1 MFVRRLIRKPTLQ
14 PAVRASAIALAC
26 GRAFHI
32 GDPNAR
38 SALLIATLASPLHHV
53 SNGPQV
59 SARSTIM
66 ALSAVTTD
74 VSAGPVAQETAP
86 ASALRPEQ
94 LNPRLVAHHGVPSSA
109 SILAYEPVQRLLAVG
124 TRIGQIKVFGGQ
136 GVEALLQSP
145 NRAPC
150 RLLEFVPNRGRLIQI
165 TTRNNIEVW
174 DLCKQELVASTTWE
188 TDVTAL
194 AVAAASPYF
203 YIGEET
209 GNMHVMR
216 FDEDQQH
223 LQAQPYFVPAH
234 ATLGKN
240 AHDVWLLL
248 VYANGLMVLWSLHEV
263 RAVAIRGGTASQRR
277 QLQAHTLQMVEGAS
291 LSKEDLHESESWED
305 DEEEHDICTACW
317 ACAEGSIAAVGYTD
331 GDVVLWQ
338 FPTPNERL
346 AGTEM
351 LSGDL
356 AEVVQLTAGAPRV
369 PVTILKWCGSGG
381 SNTRGHGRLYI
392 CGGGDLGLP
401 EEITVLSLSA
411 GTDGEH
417 LPETSRTHIP
427 WLGPVADIILLPNA
441 ASDLA
446 VPAAAVVVL
455 TTPGQVHLY
464 DEKNIVAT
472 LRSSAGQG
480 PPLSIEPVP
489 LQPPVSDSYITTA
502 KAFVFSNELQPILGK
517 LVKLPREDNWHPA
530 KLPAGTRWPILGG
543 LPSSS
548 NVVHQ
553 PAVYMTGHRDGRLQ
567 LWDVSS
573 PLLSLVTTVPHPQVA
588 EGSGMHEMTCFEW
601 CSAAGVLATAHS
613 SGQVFLY
620 QWSSEERSISL
631 HKIGAAHL
639 VMKCQGSNC
648 GPGFQLFMDISI
660 HPVPIS
666 ALALATAIGR
676 LAIGDKLGGVSIVD
690 LMTCSVLTHFTP
702 VPTSGVAVLAF
713 VFLPLT
719 AEGAPVSNGHQHHR
733 SEKKKGMEQ
742 SPQGSTGPVLV
753 VTGRMSEV
761 VILDANSGST
771 LGAGAF
777 QPKYPSQTVHLL
789 VLDNRG
795 NPISQL
801 SGNFNPVWALGA
813 KSEVLTEP
821 DAGSR
826 ETGEQVVTE
835 KSDAQHGY
843 TEIPE
848 SQGLSGRAALDQLRE
863 YYSEGLLTPNH
874 VRLQTQQGVADV
886 VQEVMRR
893 ESSTSLAE
901 GSTHGSERSDT
912 ASEVEVPSTIFS
924 LGSLGSE
931 GHAKESTESLAPD
944 DEQKRD
950 HLGTVP
956 GTGEAAS
963 VASPSGQTSGSDLLA
978 NQSGQDVVQEQKQ
991 QKVGEVGEVSTSRVE
1006 VVGDKPAHDM
1016 VNVEVDSSEVT
1027 EVEAPTGVKPLEAAS
1042 VCLISQDWLRV
1053 YSMSAIFKVR
1063 SLTLGCSVNGE
1074 RKSLKK
1080 IRLHESGCAWAASCG
1095 DDVFPSAL
1103 TLLSRAGDL
1112 EIRSFSDMAVNYERS
1127 IQAVTGSEY
1136 EHLTDLL
1143 PSMTCT
1149 ADGRITCVR
1158 SNSLGAYERLGGDS
1172 ELLQLSLFHEENALR
1187 VPESLPNLHDK
1198 MLAEAADA
1206 AAAALEAA
1214 VAVASPPTTSSS
1226 SHAPLQRHSAPEAK
1240 RWGLF
1245 EDIKG
1250 VVSNVSSTV
1259 VAVGTTVVS
1268 IPQMAQGKEKKL
1280 SSEGSSKEQRRPA
1293 HTAAELSDLFA
1304 SQPFALVPVPEVEA
1318 HEDPFDGA
1326 PSPRND
1332 PSINSVEEI
1341 LGEGSVP
1348 IRLVI
1353 EELPQDTPDAE
1364 PVVPDKK
1371 PNRPSGLFG
1380 SRLFRNSRSE
1390 KGKGPEGAEA
1400 SPRAEL
1406 LGDAM
1411 PSPKGETK
1419 ARAEVVPGNASPHLR
1434 SAEDIKAA
1442 YGRKSAWT
1450 DAVPV
1455 FGTAFKQDAAQ
1466 AASLAR
1472 DRLVERGEKLE
1483 DLQKHTEELEAGAE
1497 NFGSMADELVK
1508 KMEGRKWWKD
1518 II

>member
-14 PAVRASAIALAC
+14 PA
-26 GRAFHI
+26 
-32 GDPNAR
+32 
-38 SALLIATLASPLHHV
+38 
-53 SNGPQV
+53 
-59 SARSTIM
+59 
-66 ALSAVTTD
+66 
-74 VSAGPVAQETAP
+74 ETAP
-86 ASALRPEQ
+86 AGALRPEQ

-136 GVEALLQSP
+136 GVEALLQSS
-145 NRAPC
+145 NKAPC

-165 TTRNNIEVW
+165 TTRNDVEVW
-174 DLCKQELVASTTWE
+174 DLFKQELVASTTWE

-194 AVAAASPYF
+194 TVAVASPYF

-240 AHDVWLLL
+240 GLIKPGSMSAPALVGILPQPHAVHDRLLL

-277 QLQAHTLQMVEGAS
+277 QLQAHKLQMVEGAS
-291 LSKEDLHESESWED
+291 LPKEDLHESESWED

-331 GDVVLWQ
+331 GDIVLWR

-346 AGTEM
+346 AGKEII
-351 LSGDL
+351 SGDP
-356 AEVVQLTAGAPRV
+356 AEVVQLTAGASRV

-381 SNTRGHGRLYI
+381 SNIRGHGRLYI

-417 LPETSRTHIP
+417 LPETPRTHIP
-427 WLGPVADIILLPNA
+427 WLGPVADVILLPNA

-472 LRSSAGQG
+472 LRSSVGQG
-480 PPLSIEPVP
+480 RPLSIQPVP
-489 LQPPVSDSYITTA
+489 LQPPVSESYITTA
-502 KAFVFSNELQPILGK
+502 KAFVSSNELQPILGK

-553 PAVYMTGHRDGRLQ
+553 PALYMTGHRDGRLQ
-567 LWDVSS
+567 IWDVSS
-573 PLLSLVTTVPHPQVA
+573 PLLSLINTVPHPQVA

-620 QWSSEERSISL
+620 QWSSEERSIFL

-648 GPGFQLFMDISI
+648 GPGFQLFMEISI
-660 HPVPIS
+660 HPEPIS
-666 ALALATAIGR
+666 ALALATGIGR

-702 VPTSGVAVLAF
+702 VPTLGVAVLAF

-719 AEGAPVSNGHQHHR
+719 AEGAPVTNSHQHHR
-733 SEKKKGMEQ
+733 SEKKKGMVQ
-742 SPQGSTGPVLV
+742 SPQVSPGPVLV
-753 VTGRMSEV
+753 VTGHMSEV
-761 VILDANSGST
+761 IILDANSGST
-771 LGAGAF
+771 LGAGTF

-789 VLDNRG
+789 VLDDLG
-795 NPISQL
+795 NPVSQL

-813 KSEVLTEP
+813 KSEVLTKP

-826 ETGEQVVTE
+826 ETAEQVVAE
-835 KSDAQHGY
+835 KSDAQDGY
-843 TEIPE
+843 MEVPE
-848 SQGLSGRAALDQLRE
+848 SQGLSGRAALDRLRE
-863 YYSEGLLTPNH
+863 YYSEGLLTPTH
-874 VRLQTQQGVADV
+874 VPLQPQQGVADV
-886 VQEVMRR
+886 SQEVMRR

-912 ASEVEVPSTIFS
+912 SSEVEVAITTV
-924 LGSLGSE
+924 LLGSE
-931 GHAKESTESLAPD
+931 GLAKESIESLAPD
-944 DEQKRD
+944 DEQKHH

-956 GTGEAAS
+956 GTGEAAL
-963 VASPSGQTSGSDLLA
+963 VASHSGQTSGSDLLA
-978 NQSGQDVVQEQKQ
+978 NQSGQDFTQEQEQEQ
-991 QKVGEVGEVSTSRVE
+991 QKVGNVGEVSISRVE
-1006 VVGDKPAHDM
+1006 VAGDKQIDPAHDV
-1016 VNVEVDSSEVT
+1016 VNVEVDRSEVT
-1027 EVEAPTGVKPLEAAS
+1027 EGEAPTGVKPLEAAS
-1042 VCLISQDWLRV
+1042 VCLISQEWLRV
-1053 YSMSAIFKVR
+1053 YSMSAILR
-1063 SLTLGCSVNGE
+1063 GE

-1080 IRLHESGCAWAASCG
+1080 IRLHESGCAWAAACG
-1095 DDVFPSAL
+1095 DDEFPSAL
-1103 TLLSRAGDL
+1103 ALLSRAGDL

-1149 ADGRITCVR
+1149 ADGRITC
-1158 SNSLGAYERLGGDS
+1158 LGGDN

-1187 VPESLPNLHDK
+1187 VPESLPSLHDK

-1226 SHAPLQRHSAPEAK
+1226 SHVPFQRHSAPEAK

-1259 VAVGTTVVS
+1259 VAVSTTVAS

-1280 SSEGSSKEQRRPA
+1280 SSEGSSKEQRRLA
-1293 HTAAELSDLFA
+1293 HTAAELSDLFT
-1304 SQPFALVPVPEVEA
+1304 SQPFAVVPVPKVEA
-1318 HEDPFDGA
+1318 HDPFDGA

-1332 PSINSVEEI
+1332 SSVNSVEEI

-1353 EELPQDTPDAE
+1353 EELPQDTSDAE

-1411 PSPKGETK
+1411 TSPKGETK
-1419 ARAEVVPGNASPHLR
+1419 ARAEVLPGNTSPHLR
-1434 SAEDIKAA
+1434 SAEDIKAT
-1442 YGRKSAWT
+1442 YGRKSAVP

-1455 FGTAFKQDAAQ
+1455 FGTVSKQDAAQ

>member
-1 MFVRRLIRKPTLQ
+1 
-14 PAVRASAIALAC
+14 
-26 GRAFHI
+26 
-32 GDPNAR
+32 
-38 SALLIATLASPLHHV
+38 
-53 SNGPQV
+53 
-59 SARSTIM
+59 
-66 ALSAVTTD
+66 
-74 VSAGPVAQETAP
+74 
-86 ASALRPEQ
+86 
-94 LNPRLVAHHGVPSSA
+94 
-109 SILAYEPVQRLLAVG
+109 
-124 TRIGQIKVFGGQ
+124 
-136 GVEALLQSP
+136 
-145 NRAPC
+145 
-150 RLLEFVPNRGRLIQI
+150 
-165 TTRNNIEVW
+165 
-174 DLCKQELVASTTWE
+174 
-188 TDVTAL
+188 
-194 AVAAASPYF
+194 
-203 YIGEET
+203 
-209 GNMHVMR
+209 
-216 FDEDQQH
+216 
-223 LQAQPYFVPAH
+223 
-234 ATLGKN
+234 
-240 AHDVWLLL
+240 
-248 VYANGLMVLWSLHEV
+248 MVLWSLHEV

-277 QLQAHTLQMVEGAS
+277 QLQAHTVQMVEGAS
-291 LSKEDLHESESWED
+291 LIKEDLHETWED

-346 AGTEM
+346 TGKEM
-351 LSGDL
+351 LSGDP
-356 AEVVQLTAGAPRV
+356 AEVVQLTAGASRV

-381 SNTRGHGRLYI
+381 SNTRGLGRLYI

-417 LPETSRTHIP
+417 IPETSRTHIP
-427 WLGPVADIILLPNA
+427 WLGPVADVILLPNA

-472 LRSSAGQG
+472 LRSSAGHG
-480 PPLSIEPVP
+480 PPLSIQPVP
-489 LQPPVSDSYITTA
+489 LQPPVSESYITTA
-502 KAFVFSNELQPILGK
+502 EAFVSSNELQPILGK
-517 LVKLPREDNWHPA
+517 LVKLPREDSWHPA
-530 KLPAGTRWPILGG
+530 KLPAGARWPILGG
-543 LPSSS
+543 LPSSFD
-548 NVVHQ
+548 VVHQ

-567 LWDVSS
+567 IWDVSS
-573 PLLSLVTTVPHPQVA
+573 PLLSLITTVPHPQVE
-588 EGSGMHEMTCFEW
+588 EGSGMQEMTCFEW

-620 QWSSEERSISL
+620 QWSSEERSIYL

-666 ALALATAIGR
+666 ALALATGIGR

-713 VFLPLT
+713 VFMPLT
-719 AEGAPVSNGHQHHR
+719 AEGTPVTNGHQHHR
-733 SEKKKGMEQ
+733 GEKKKGMEQ
-742 SPQGSTGPVLV
+742 SPQVSPGPVLV
-753 VTGRMSEV
+753 VTGQMSEV
-761 VILDANSGST
+761 IILDAKSGST

-789 VLDNRG
+789 VLDDLG
-795 NPISQL
+795 NPVSQV

-835 KSDAQHGY
+835 NSDAQHGY
-843 TEIPE
+843 WEIPE
-848 SQGLSGRAALDQLRE
+848 SQGLSGRAALDRLRE
-863 YYSEGLLTPNH
+863 FYSEGLLTPNH
-874 VRLQTQQGVADV
+874 VQLQTQQGIADV
-886 VQEVMRR
+886 AQEVMRR

-901 GSTHGSERSDT
+901 GSTHGSERSET
-912 ASEVEVPSTIFS
+912 ASEVEVPSTT
-924 LGSLGSE
+924 LPLGSE
-931 GHAKESTESLAPD
+931 GHAEESTKSLAPD
-944 DEQKRD
+944 DEQK
-950 HLGTVP
+950 HLGTAP
-956 GTGEAAS
+956 GTGEAAP
-963 VASPSGQTSGSDLLA
+963 VASPSGQTSDSDLLA
-978 NQSGQDVVQEQKQ
+978 NQSGQDFVKEQEQ
-991 QKVGEVGEVSTSRVE
+991 QKVGEVEEVSKPRVE
-1006 VVGDKPAHDM
+1006 VAGDKQIDPAHDM
-1016 VNVEVDSSEVT
+1016 VNVEVGSSEVT
-1027 EVEAPTGVKPLEAAS
+1027 EGEAPTGVKPLEAAS

-1053 YSMSAIFKVR
+1053 YSMSAILK
-1063 SLTLGCSVNGE
+1063 GE

-1080 IRLHESGCAWAASCG
+1080 IRLHESGCAWAAGCG
-1095 DDVFPSAL
+1095 DDVFPSTLA
-1103 TLLSRAGDL
+1103 LLSRAGDL
-1112 EIRSFSDMAVNYERS
+1112 EIRSFSDMAVYYERP

-1136 EHLTDLL
+1136 EHLVDLL
-1143 PSMTCT
+1143 PSITCT
-1149 ADGRITCVR
+1149 ADGRITC
-1158 SNSLGAYERLGGDS
+1158 LCGDN

-1187 VPESLPNLHDK
+1187 VPESLPSLHDK

-1214 VAVASPPTTSSS
+1214 VAVASPPTISSS

-1250 VVSNVSSTV
+1250 VVSTVSSTV

-1268 IPQMAQGKEKKL
+1268 IPQAQGKEKKL
-1280 SSEGSSKEQRRPA
+1280 SSEGSSKEQQRIA

-1332 PSINSVEEI
+1332 PSINSMEEI

-1348 IRLVI
+1348 MRLVI
-1353 EELPQDTPDAE
+1353 EELPQDIPNAE

-1411 PSPKGETK
+1411 TSPKGETK
-1419 ARAEVVPGNASPHLR
+1419 ARTEVLPGNASPHLR

-1442 YGRKSAWT
+1442 YGRKSA
-1450 DAVPV
+1450 
-1455 FGTAFKQDAAQ
+1455 DAAQ

-1483 DLQKHTEELEAGAE
+1483 DLQKHTEELEVGAE
-1497 NFGSMADELVK
+1497 NFSSMADELVK